1 MALLGY
7 SEHMIKRAL
16 IALFLSPGLAH
27 AVICKTVDSEGVVAY
42 AEVPANECRTP
53 LKLPEYS
60 RYAPRAIPQQGAASD
75 ADSTGR
81 EPPVFEGYESIE
93 IVKPAPGEQIL
104 SNEGKVPLALTLE
117 PELQPGHRISV
128 FLDDVLIPGGFD
140 GLAIELTGV
149 DAGGHKVRATV
160 MDDGGTRLID
170 SAAVKFVLREAEQI
184 DGAPEPSELPAPD

>member
-1 MALLGY
+1 MELLGY
-7 SEHMIKRAL
+7 SEQMIRRAL
-16 IALFLSPGLAH
+16 IALFLLPGLAH

-60 RYAPRAIPQQGAASD
+60 RYAPRTVRQPSAAD
-75 ADSTGR
+75 TAAATDR
-81 EPPVFEGYESIE
+81 EAGFEGYGSIE
-93 IVKPAPGEQIL
+93 IVKPVPGEEIL

-117 PELQPGHRISV
+117 PVLQPGHRISV
-128 FLDDVLIPGGFD
+128 FLDNVLIPGGFD

-149 DAGGHKVRATV
+149 DVGGHKVRATV

-170 SAAVKFVLREAEQI
+170 SAAVKFVLREAEQVVEPPRPTPPPI
-184 DGAPEPSELPAPD
+184 PE

>member
-1 MALLGY
+1 MELLGY

-16 IALFLSPGLAH
+16 IALFLFPGAAN

-60 RYAPRAIPQQGAASD
+60 RYAPRIVEQPSA
-75 ADSTGR
+75 ADSAAATDRRPG
-81 EPPVFEGYESIE
+81 FGGYESIE
-93 IVKPAPGEQIL
+93 IVKPVPGEQIL
-104 SNEGKVPLALTLE
+104 SNEGKVPLVLTLE
-117 PELQPGHRISV
+117 PALQPGHRISV
-128 FLDDVLIPGGFD
+128 FLDNVLVPGGFD

-149 DAGGHKVRATV
+149 DVGGHKVRATV

-170 SAAVKFVLREAEQI
+170 SAAVKFMLREPEQI
-184 DGAPEPSELPAPD
+184 DEAPKPTSSPIPE

>member
-1 MALLGY
+1 MT
-7 SEHMIKRAL
+7 MRAL
-16 IALFLSPGLAH
+16 VALFLLPGLAH

-60 RYAPRAIPQQGAASD
+60 RYAPRVIQQQGAASD
-75 ADSTGR
+75 ADATDRGAA
-81 EPPVFEGYESIE
+81 FEGYESIE
-93 IVKPAPGEQIL
+93 ILKPVPGEEIL

-117 PELQPGHRISV
+117 PELHPGHRISV

-149 DAGGHKVRATV
+149 DAGGHKVRATI
-160 MDDGGTRLID
+160 MDDGRRRLID
-170 SAAVKFVLREAEQI
+170 SVAETFVLREAQQTQ
-184 DGAPEPSELPAPD
+184 GAAEPSQLPVPD

>member
-1 MALLGY
+1 MELLGY

-16 IALFLSPGLAH
+16 IALFLLPGPAN

-60 RYAPRAIPQQGAASD
+60 RYAPRAVQQQGAAGD
-75 ADSTGR
+75 AASNDR
-81 EPPVFEGYESIE
+81 EAGFEGYEFIE
-93 IVKPAPGEQIL
+93 IVKPVPGEEML
-104 SNEGKVPLALTLE
+104 SNEGKVPLALTLK

-128 FLDDVLIPGGFD
+128 FLDNVLIPGGFD

-149 DAGGHKVRATV
+149 DVGGHKVRATV

-170 SAAVKFVLREAEQI
+170 SAAVTFMLREAEQV
-184 DGAPEPSELPAPD
+184 DEPAKPTPAPVPE